1 MREHIPVLPQAV
13 LQALTPGHL
22 FIDGTLGAGG
32 HAALL
37 LEATD
42 ARLLGIDRDESAL
55 ALARQ
60 NLSRFGSR
68 VITVHAPF
76 DQMAAAAAEHGFTH
90 VDGILLDLGFSSMQ
104 IDAAERGFSFQ
115 QEGPLDMRMD
125 RSRGVT
131 AAEMVNT
138 LPETEQ
144 ADHIYQ
150 YGEERHSRRI
160 ARAIVAAR
168 PLETTTALAEVV
180 RSAMPPRRGP
190 GIDPATRTFQALR
203 IAVNEELDRLETV
216 LPQTV
221 DLLRP
226 GGRLA
231 VISFHSLED
240 RIVKRFIRDEARD
253 YENVPGQ
260 PYITLPR
267 TPTLTP
273 ITRKPLTAD
282 EAEIAA
288 NPRARSA
295 RLRVAERLPHSAAR

>member
-60 NLSRFGSR
+60 NLSRCGSR

-131 AAEMVNT
+131 AADLVNT
-138 LPETEQ
+138 LPEREL
-144 ADHIYQ
+144 ADLIYQ